1 MIGKKTKFEIM
12 KYTIELGDSS
22 KDQLVLGIL
31 KELNVKISNLE
42 TNQVL
47 TAKDVAF
54 GIGREATNIE
64 LKEYL
69 NRADNSELLDIDD
82 LIEELDK

>member
-1 MIGKKTKFEIM
+1 M

-31 KELNVKISNLE
+31 KELNVKISNFE
-42 TNQVL
+42 SNQVL
-47 TAKDVAF
+47 SAKDIAF
-54 GIGREATNIE
+54 GIGREATKIE
-64 LKEYL
+64 LIEYL
-69 NRADNSELLDIDD
+69 NRADNSELMDIDD

>member
-1 MIGKKTKFEIM
+1 M

-31 KELNVKISNLE
+31 KELNVKISNFE
-42 TNQVL
+42 TNQVF
-47 TAKDVAF
+47 TAKEIAF
-54 GIGREATNIE
+54 GIGREATKIE
-64 LKEYL
+64 LIEYL
-69 NRADNSELLDIDD
+69 NRADNSELMDIDD

>member
-1 MIGKKTKFEIM
+1 M

-31 KELNVKISNLE
+31 KELNVKISKLE

-47 TAKDVAF
+47 SAKDIAF
-54 GIGREATNIE
+54 GIGREATRLE
-64 LKEYL
+64 LIEYL

>member
-1 MIGKKTKFEIM
+1 MLGKKTKFEIM

-54 GIGREATNIE
+54 GIGREATKME
-64 LKEYL
+64 LNEYL

>member
-1 MIGKKTKFEIM
+1 M
-12 KYTIELGDSS
+12 KYTIELDDSS

-31 KELNVKISNLE
+31 KELNVKISNFE

-47 TAKDVAF
+47 TAKEIAF
-54 GIGREATNIE
+54 GIGREATKIE
-64 LKEYL
+64 LIEYL
-69 NRADNSELLDIDD
+69 NRADNSELMDIDD

>member
-1 MIGKKTKFEIM
+1 M

-42 TNQVL
+42 TNQIL
-47 TAKDVAF
+47 TAKDIAF
-54 GIGREATNIE
+54 GIGREATKIE
-64 LKEYL
+64 LIEYL
-69 NRADNSELLDIDD
+69 NRADKSELMDIDD